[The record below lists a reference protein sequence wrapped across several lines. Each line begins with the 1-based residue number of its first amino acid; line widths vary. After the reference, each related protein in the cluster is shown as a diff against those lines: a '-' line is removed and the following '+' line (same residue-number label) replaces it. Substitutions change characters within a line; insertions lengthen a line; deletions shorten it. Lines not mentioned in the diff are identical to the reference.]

1 MNVANPWLL
10 ILPLAGIGWWLLGF
24 PPGWGWLVIPVIPTM
39 PITIGMLVTLATVV
53 IGAYAGVAWLRN
65 NI

>member
-1 MNVANPWLL
+1 
-10 ILPLAGIGWWLLGF
+10 
-24 PPGWGWLVIPVIPTM
+24 M